1 MNEKK
6 EKRDYY
12 FTSVPSVL
20 IRAYDL
26 LSKNDRDLLIQI
38 ISYHPNSCFLTVDKL
53 TEQILVCGEQA
64 FYRSV
69 YKLAH
74 LKLIHFKRGNRSKPN
89 HYMFEPDPQKWRLT
103 KSLHEQ
109 LASDAKAIKDK
120 DLTFANEPFPNVY
133 GFIASFNLCYPDY
146 KIEVPKKSE
155 IQNPT
160 PVVTDDIS
168 VNIQKW
174 FNRMEQM
181 ARNTSTFYI
190 IKNYNYF
197 DEQVAAFKA
206 WGKGELTEYS
216 ACEAE
221 KRYIKLLVEKF
232 DLISKNPKSE
242 FEQNCFALMQKLLD
256 DGKAGWQIEGELVKL
271 KRQYDE
277 EKAVQAPV
285 QVDPETKPP
294 LVD

>member
-6 EKRDYY
+6 EKKDYY

-20 IRAYDL
+20 VRAHDL

-38 ISYHPNSCFLTVDKL
+38 ISYYPNSCFLTVNKL
-53 TEQILVCGEQA
+53 TEQILVCGEKA

-89 HYMFEPDPQKWRLT
+89 YYTFEPDPQKWRLT
-103 KSLHEQ
+103 KELHEQ
-109 LASDAKAIKDK
+109 LSFDAKAIKEK
-120 DLTFANEPFPNVY
+120 ELIFVNEPFPNAY
-133 GFIASFNLCYPDY
+133 GFISSFNLCYPDF
-146 KIEVPKKSE
+146 KIDLPKRIETETK
-155 IQNPT
+155 NPEPSST
-160 PVVTDDIS
+160 EDIS
-168 VNIQKW
+168 VIIQKW

-197 DEQVAAFKA
+197 DQQVIQYQA
-206 WGKGELTEYS
+206 WRQGELVEYS

-221 KRYIKLLVEKF
+221 KRYIKLLIEKF
-232 DLISKNPKSE
+232 ELISKNPKSE
-242 FEQNCFALMQKLLD
+242 FEQKCFAMMKQLSD
-256 DGKAGWQIEGELVKL
+256 DGKAGWEIEGELVKL
-271 KRQYDE
+271 KNQYDLE
-277 EKAVQAPV
+277 MSLQTPV
-285 QVDPETKPP
+285 ND
-294 LVD
+294 